1 MEVKGLAEREVT
13 ADLALWP
20 LRFVASAG
28 DLAAAQAQITRSY
41 QEVLAFLKRQGI
53 DASATQLQN
62 LQVSDSNTNQY
73 QREGVGPRFVIEQTV
88 MVRLNKP
95 EVVRDASQR
104 VGELVAAGVVLSS
117 QGGEYGAGGPTFV
130 FSRLNELKPA
140 MIAEATANARAA
152 ADQFARDSGSGL
164 GGIRQANQGVFVIL
178 PRDQAP
184 GVSES
189 SQTAE
194 DRPGGLDGAVLPRLI
209 EGAQYHLHGVTGL
222 KTLYHE
228 FPRKFWI
235 VVGVHFVDKVGGT
248 LVFPFFALYIT
259 RKFNVGMTE
268 TGILLGLLALAGMV
282 GSVIGGA
289 LTDRLGRR
297 KLILFGLIFSALTSL
312 AFGSVNQFA
321 WLFPAAILVGLVSD
335 VGGPAHG
342 AMIADILPKEQRQE
356 GFGILRVVGN
366 MAWLVG
372 PTVGGFVARTS
383 FFALFVIDAV
393 ISCIVASL
401 FYALM
406 PETKPERSSGQAD
419 EGILETFRELR
430 GRAARQG
437 VPRLSLCGCVD
448 GDGLHPDVQLPV
460 GLPPRR
466 ARHSAARVR
475 LSVVVQR
482 HNRDWLS
489 VLDHARHQDAAAVSD
504 DGARDVFYM
513 IGFGMFGI
521 VSAYWLFVAA
531 VVIITIGEMI
541 VIPTSQALAASFAR
555 VDMRGRYMA
564 AYGLCISVPAAIGPA
579 AAGIVLDNY
588 NPDLLWY
595 LGALLCATAACSFYV
610 LHIRLGSQP
619 RFVTAGLRTE
629 PAPLVMEAEHG

>member
-1 MEVKGLAEREVT
+1 M
-13 ADLALWP
+13 
-20 LRFVASAG
+20 
-28 DLAAAQAQITRSY
+28 
-41 QEVLAFLKRQGI
+41 
-53 DASATQLQN
+53 
-62 LQVSDSNTNQY
+62 
-73 QREGVGPRFVIEQTV
+73 
-88 MVRLNKP
+88 
-95 EVVRDASQR
+95 
-104 VGELVAAGVVLSS
+104 
-117 QGGEYGAGGPTFV
+117 
-130 FSRLNELKPA
+130 
-140 MIAEATANARAA
+140 
-152 ADQFARDSGSGL
+152 
-164 GGIRQANQGVFVIL
+164 
-178 PRDQAP
+178 
-184 GVSES
+184 
-189 SQTAE
+189 
-194 DRPGGLDGAVLPRLI
+194 
-209 EGAQYHLHGVTGL
+209 TGL
-222 KTLYHE
+222 KALYHE
-228 FPRKFWI
+228 FPRKFWF
-235 VVGVHFVDKVGGT
+235 VVGVHFVDKVGAT

-297 KLILFGLIFSALTSL
+297 KLILFGLIFSAMTSL

-406 PETKPERSSGQAD
+406 PETKPERSSAQAD
-419 EGILETFRELR
+419 EGILETFRGYAVVLR
-430 GRAARQG
+430 DRAYLAFLFAG
-437 VPRLSLCGCVD
+437 VLMGMVYIQMYNS
-448 GDGLHPDVQLPV
+448 
-460 GLPPRR
+460 
-466 ARHSAARVR
+466 
-475 LSVVVQR
+475 LSVYL
-482 HNRDWLS
+482 RDAHGIQPQGYGFLLS
-489 VLDHARHQDAAAVSD
+489 SSAITVIGFQFWTMRVIKTRPQFLMMAL
-504 DGARDVFYM
+504 GTVFYM
-513 IGFGMFGI
+513 IGFGMFGV
-521 VSAYWLFVAA
+521 VSAYGLFVAA

-595 LGALLCATAACSFYV
+595 LGALLCAIAACSFYV
-610 LHIRLGSQP
+610 LHIHLGSQP